1 MVVVYISSPYTKG
14 DQALNV
20 RKQMVTTDELM
31 DKGFCTITPLYT
43 HFQHMFSP
51 RDYEDWMRIDLEL
64 IRRCDV
70 VLRLPGES
78 SGADREVAYAE
89 ELGIPVVRALWE
101 LDKLNLKERI

>member
-1 MVVVYISSPYTKG
+1 MIVVYLSSPYTKG

-20 RKQMVTTDELM
+20 RKQMEVTDKLM

-43 HFQHMFSP
+43 HFQHMFMP
-51 RDYEDWMRIDLEL
+51 RDYEDWMKIDLEL

-89 ELGIPVVRALWE
+89 ELGIPVKHAIWE
-101 LDKLNLKERI
+101 LEKLELKQRI